1 MASTRDPCRLK
12 PDGHTSC
19 VDEPT
24 SAEPGASMSETDL
37 LAVLADTFSV
47 LGRWQL
53 LVRSRV
59 EPAEYSD
66 LAADD
71 EVWP

>member
-1 MASTRDPCRLK
+1 
-12 PDGHTSC
+12 
-19 VDEPT
+19 
-24 SAEPGASMSETDL
+24 MSETDL